1 MLDDQ
6 NDSLPDIDNSEA
18 PPLIPQEDFSVI
30 GTAWEEFGSNIGAIF
45 RQSPIGKVVDWWND
59 EGIPYDEWSGDW
71 SKQYRQDTG
80 KDWNPIEQ
88 LKKRTGGT
96 RFGDGVISP
105 ESMVQIFEAN
115 SDNRNYIMEST
126 GPVDLNRRISSVLGE
141 MEDFENISE
150 QGAAGW
156 SGWFLAN
163 MLADPTNILIGP
175 KLLQL
180 SAAFKQA
187 RRVKKV
193 LKSRGGTLTAEEAV
207 AFRKSLNGVP
217 PVSGIL
223 AHGALAGVASMGFE
237 SYFDD
242 KVTRNDIIFAGATS
256 ATLVGL
262 MVGGGALA
270 KYSTN
275 EVLKLGDRYWRDIL
289 HHPSISPEVPQE
301 ISRARSIENVQK
313 TVTEMQRR
321 LDNGEDYS
329 VIAGGLIRKIRALD
343 NASTYWLRGPISDM
357 QHSTDP
363 VVRAT
368 YFQLG
373 RHADMV
379 DIRTEVRDTPPT
391 GRRYDWADEVPLLED
406 ITEPIRIPNESQY
419 VFRQD
424 SSLVVQNVSELSAA
438 RLLRINSLFDE
449 ASILAKNSPL
459 HSEQYYSALIQV
471 LDEGASRLDADEFSH
486 IPDDVKKQ
494 LREFATRI
502 DRKVF
507 GEYRELGE
515 AVGLAAPKENYFP
528 HVGRRKELIDMP
540 DRQEKFLEK
549 AKKHYEE
556 NGFSPEKAVIAA
568 EKSLSAIIRGAEP
581 PAAKLGFHLGEDGH
595 VTAEISNRD
604 IEEPGTAKERT
615 IDLPYRVMAMFYD
628 DPSAL
633 FRGNLRRSNADT
645 NAVILAA
652 LSEEGTAVTLP
663 KLRPAPVEGEA
674 PGTSRYPL
682 ESRERWHANADYEA
696 RNASLVEMTPDEF
709 LSRTKPLTIDE
720 VTLENIAEL
729 KGKMERGEPLDPL
742 TIYRD
747 DLTDVRASDGRHRAI
762 AAKELGMDSVP
773 VLDFTST
780 PRTPR
785 PVEGVVPEG
794 EGITVY
800 HGSVEQK
807 KSFTGGEFFTDE
819 VKEATE
825 YAKVAAISEAMDRN
839 PTVLDIVSEV
849 MAEDGA
855 DELSDLS
862 LATLDNIL
870 SANNL
875 SIGDVGVGGVSKVRL
890 KFENPADLTDYGS
903 SVGSREYVGETWDK
917 LHRDGYVEGK
927 WSELDQEIQE
937 EIIADYADKAIYKLF
952 EKEGVYQK
960 AFDKGHDAIIFDDQ
974 GISGETVHKSYLVKD
989 PSQVVTRTP
998 THTDDLNYEVIPQS
1012 AALRK
1017 SRMEGGNPQ
1026 DHLADFNEN
1035 IDAHK
1040 AATQTAKDAGSIH
1053 QRLRER
1059 RQELVQERM
1068 TVRQELTEE
1077 VRNQFDTRDQEILDS
1092 YNTTVD
1098 AENKL
1103 IDLEDVYDENAGQI
1117 ADIEVWA
1124 KGLKEDVQIELV
1136 NKLDLQAARIDEGVQ
1151 VPEVE
1156 LRVEIEKV
1164 GKKIETLMSRK
1175 LKRIESAKNKAEGRI
1190 LYSERSVN
1198 VSEARVRVLRWRVG
1212 GRKDTP
1218 DYKRADANK
1227 DIKYLEENLPEK
1239 SLRKFASRDHE
1250 KMLPSEEKAAT
1261 RAAEQLEK
1269 VQKDLEDFKAPDLS
1283 PSDLKKLEEL
1293 TGELDFLRELDIEYQ
1308 GRPPA
1313 QWSNKVHL
1321 ETSRQIKALRKL
1333 IDGWGDP
1340 LSPSPEALAHIGGR
1354 RGGNKL
1360 GRGENALDF
1369 DGAVK
1374 KRADLLSE
1382 NSANHNEIVE
1392 LESRIERLT
1401 SKLDSDTDN
1410 QKLQRWLRRKG
1421 NTVDPRVKSLTD
1433 EIAATRVEI
1442 QEAGIA
1448 RRDARADK
1456 RKADRDYRE
1465 TFGRRPGKEVTRSQ
1479 LNTEISTVRHDSA
1492 IGAMSLGVAERNG
1505 QYVFLDV
1512 GFGGKIKRS
1521 FEKRIEEAPEKVSVK
1536 DRMRGVK
1543 SKDDLTREMNLTASR
1558 MAALRDSLIGQEFS
1572 STSTAIAMLR
1582 AMNRFGSGVMTAPNI
1597 AINSSMDI
1605 SVAIANSDS
1614 GLIRGLDATTRGI
1627 IARAKRTWG
1636 DAPTP
1641 DEMRTITQMVEA
1653 AEKEIMS
1660 NAAQFTRDP
1669 GGASLEGTIAV
1680 PETHK
1685 GQEALGKFEGVSGE
1699 VWKYGSLFAFAQ
1711 PVVRGTAARL
1721 HTTRALDIGEKIA
1734 LGEVLTPNESHYV
1747 LRMGM
1752 TEQELGSSYLQ
1763 WSHFDHNKTS
1773 ATGLREASPGM
1784 WRNQTLGEKFE
1795 NGVIVHVE
1803 ETSVRPRKEDLAQQ
1817 IRTPGNEGAV
1827 RTDIDRAVEMV
1838 TNTLQGFPST
1848 VSKLYGDRAVQSL
1861 VNAGGIANAAMVA
1874 KRGGQAFLV
1883 WWALDS
1889 IKEWGREAGIPDL
1902 ERRPKRTVGDR
1913 FLDTLMGTG
1922 ISGKWGGRAESFWW
1936 TYTRATGG
1944 RPMKT
1949 GDWAWEVGRQ
1959 VAPGAA
1965 GAANSIVG
1973 LGELV
1978 ISPPKNE
1985 REWRRYLRVYGAP
1998 FPIPLRPGAATTGP
2012 VMYLLEWAKELG
2024 FVKPVPGSTVEVEQ
2038 D

>member
-6 NDSLPDIDNSEA
+6 NDSLPDIDNSKA

-223 AHGALAGVASMGFE
+223 AQGALAGVASMGFE

-289 HHPSISPEVPQE
+289 HHPSISPEIPQE

-379 DIRTEVRDTPPT
+379 DMKT
-391 GRRYDWADEVPLLED
+391 G
-406 ITEPIRIPNESQY
+406 
-419 VFRQD
+419 D

-540 DRQEKFLEK
+540 SRQEKFLEE

-568 EKSLSAIIRGAEP
+568 EKSLSSIIRGAEP

-595 VTAEISNRD
+595 VTAEISNRG

-663 KLRPAPVEGEA
+663 KLRPAPVEGVVPEGPPVAPLAPGEFELPSSDHLRFYHYTRGDVEVLQREGIRFDKAQGSTYNEPNQIWASTEPPPNTKNFVEFVIHKDDPRIGGTISRGAGDSQATFVGDILPSDIVATHTPESNAVRHILSNENLIQQVRDWSPNMQRLDPDSAQGRAAAKVRQMIVEGEA
-674 PGTSRYPL
+674 P
-682 ESRERWHANADYEA
+682 
-696 RNASLVEMTPDEF
+696 
-709 LSRTKPLTIDE
+709 
-720 VTLENIAEL
+720 
-729 KGKMERGEPLDPL
+729 
-742 TIYRD
+742 
-747 DLTDVRASDGRHRAI
+747 
-762 AAKELGMDSVP
+762 
-773 VLDFTST
+773 
-780 PRTPR
+780 
-785 PVEGVVPEG
+785 GVVPE
-794 EGITVY
+794 TVY
-800 HGSVEQK
+800 HGTTAEFDTFDPDKTVSGLGIHFGTHEQASAVFETAGTLADVTANAPIKGRRIIEAHINIENPLRLEDQSSWSSFEMVDRLK
-807 KSFTGGEFFTDE
+807 KEGIKDNSELPENASESPGYRSTHSRERNIYE
-819 VKEATE
+819 VKSHQHMIDWHDKHPNAT
-825 YAKVAAISEAMDRN
+825 YSQRMDERARHGN
-839 PTVLDIVSEV
+839 KYVRDLIAEHGYDGIVY
-849 MAEDGA
+849 
-855 DELSDLS
+855 
-862 LATLDNIL
+862 TN
-870 SANNL
+870 
-875 SIGDVGVGGVSKVRL
+875 
-890 KFENPADLTDYGS
+890 KFEG
-903 SVGSREYVGETWDK
+903 
-917 LHRDGYVEGK
+917 DG
-927 WSELDQEIQE
+927 D
-937 EIIADYADKAIYKLF
+937 
-952 EKEGVYQK
+952 
-960 AFDKGHDAIIFDDQ
+960 
-974 GISGETVHKSYLVKD
+974 SYIVFS
-989 PSQVVTRTP
+989 PSQIKTKSQLPP

-1374 KRADLLSE
+1374 KREDLLSE

-1627 IARAKRTWG
+1627 IARVKRTWG

-1922 ISGKWGGRAESFWW
+1922 IGGKWGGRAESLWW

-2012 VMYLLEWAKELG
+2012 VMYLLEWAKERG

>member
-1 MLDDQ
+1 M
-6 NDSLPDIDNSEA
+6 I
-18 PPLIPQEDFSVI
+18 
-30 GTAWEEFGSNIGAIF
+30 
-45 RQSPIGKVVDWWND
+45 
-59 EGIPYDEWSGDW
+59 
-71 SKQYRQDTG
+71 
-80 KDWNPIEQ
+80 
-88 LKKRTGGT
+88 
-96 RFGDGVISP
+96 
-105 ESMVQIFEAN
+105 
-115 SDNRNYIMEST
+115 
-126 GPVDLNRRISSVLGE
+126 
-141 MEDFENISE
+141 
-150 QGAAGW
+150 
-156 SGWFLAN
+156 
-163 MLADPTNILIGP
+163 ADPTNIIIGP
-175 KLLQL
+175 KLLQIWT
-180 SAAFKQA
+180 AVKQA
-187 RRVKKV
+187 RRVKKA
-193 LKSRGGTLTAEEAV
+193 LKSKGGTLTAKEAV

-223 AHGALAGVASMGFE
+223 AQGALAGVASLGFE

-242 KVTRNDIIFAGATS
+242 KVTRDDIILAGVAS
-256 ATLVGL
+256 AALVGL
-262 MVGGGALA
+262 MTGSGVLA
-270 KYSTN
+270 KMSTN
-275 EVLKLGDRYWRDIL
+275 KVVEFGDRYWRDLL
-289 HHPSISPEVPQE
+289 HHPNLSPEVPQE
-301 ISRARSIENVQK
+301 ISRARSIENVQAV
-313 TVTEMQRR
+313 VTEMQRR
-321 LDNGEDYS
+321 LANGEDYS
-329 VIAGGLIRKIRALD
+329 VIAGGFVKTIRALD

-357 QHSTDP
+357 QHSTLP
-363 VVRAT
+363 EVRAI
-368 YFQLG
+368 YHQLG

-379 DIRTEVRDTPPT
+379 NIKT
-391 GRRYDWADEVPLLED
+391 G
-406 ITEPIRIPNESQY
+406 
-419 VFRQD
+419 D
-424 SSLVVQNVSELSAA
+424 SSLVVQNVSELSAS

-449 ASILAKNSPL
+449 ASILAKNSSL

-494 LREFATRI
+494 LREFAARI

-549 AKKHYEE
+549 AKKHYED
-556 NGFSPEKAVIAA
+556 NGSSPEKAVIAA
-568 EKSLSAIIRGAEP
+568 EESLSAIIRGAEP

-595 VTAEISNRD
+595 VTAEISNRG

-615 IDLPYRVMAMFYD
+615 IDLPYRVMDMFYD

-674 PGTSRYPL
+674 PG
-682 ESRERWHANADYEA
+682 
-696 RNASLVEMTPDEF
+696 
-709 LSRTKPLTIDE
+709 
-720 VTLENIAEL
+720 
-729 KGKMERGEPLDPL
+729 
-742 TIYRD
+742 
-747 DLTDVRASDGRHRAI
+747 
-762 AAKELGMDSVP
+762 
-773 VLDFTST
+773 
-780 PRTPR
+780 
-785 PVEGVVPEG
+785 VVPESPREINRESVMQMTKEEFEANPPEGFKYDPNITAEANANVENVTTIGPKFFELSPGLKRHVLLHEEGHALSDEMLLDGSAFDLADAGAFGPKAPDGSLAHGIQGAMTPG
-794 EGITVY
+794 ENV
-800 HGSVEQK
+800 
-807 KSFTGGEFFTDE
+807 
-819 VKEATE
+819 
-825 YAKVAAISEAMDRN
+825 SEAYATFYTDPVWLKN
-839 PTVLDIVSEV
+839 NYP
-849 MAEDGA
+849 
-855 DELSDLS
+855 
-862 LATLDNIL
+862 LA
-870 SANNL
+870 
-875 SIGDVGVGGVSKVRL
+875 
-890 KFENPADLTDYGS
+890 Y
-903 SVGSREYVGETWDK
+903 
-917 LHRDGYVEGK
+917 
-927 WSELDQEIQE
+927 
-937 EIIADYADKAIYKLF
+937 
-952 EKEGVYQK
+952 
-960 AFDKGHDAIIFDDQ
+960 DAI
-974 GISGETVHKSYLVKD
+974 KSRVE
-989 PSQVVTRTP
+989 PRTP

-1068 TVRQELTEE
+1068 TVRQEQTEE

-1092 YNTTVD
+1092 YNTVVGE
-1098 AENKL
+1098 ENRL
-1103 IDLEDVYDENAGQI
+1103 IDLEDVYDENAGKI

-1124 KGLKEDVQIELV
+1124 KGLKEDAQVELV

-1164 GKKIETLMSRK
+1164 GKKIETLMNRK

-1293 TGELDFLRELDIEYQ
+1293 TGEMDFLRELDIEYQ

-1354 RGGNKL
+1354 RGGYKL
-1360 GRGENALDF
+1360 GRGKNALDF

-1374 KRADLLSE
+1374 KRADLLSD
-1382 NSANHNEIVE
+1382 NGAKHNEIVE

-1401 SKLDSDTDN
+1401 SKLDRDTDN
-1410 QKLQRWLRRKG
+1410 QNLQRWLRRKG

-1456 RKADRDYRE
+1456 RKADGEYRE
-1465 TFGRRPGKEVTRSQ
+1465 TFGRRPGKEVTLNE

-1512 GFGGKIKRS
+1512 GFGGKIKRA
-1521 FEKRIEEAPEKVSVK
+1521 FEKQIEEAPEKVSVK
-1536 DRMRGVK
+1536 DRMSGVK

-1572 STSTAIAMLR
+1572 STSTTIAMLR

-1605 SVAIANSDS
+1605 AVSIANSDA
-1614 GLIRGLDATTRGI
+1614 GLIRGLDATTRAI
-1627 IARAKRTWG
+1627 TARISRTWG
-1636 DAPTP
+1636 KTPTP
-1641 DEMRTITQMVEA
+1641 DEMRTISQMIEA
-1653 AEKEIMS
+1653 AEKEILS

-1669 GGASLEGTIAV
+1669 SGGSLEGTIAV

-1685 GQEALGKFEGVSGE
+1685 GQGALGKFEGVSGN

-1734 LGEVLTPNESHYV
+1734 LGEALTPNESHYV

-1784 WRNQTLGEKFE
+1784 WPNGKLADDFE
-1795 NGVIVHVE
+1795 RGVIVHVE

-1817 IRTPGNEGAV
+1817 IRNPGNEGAV
-1827 RTDIDRAVEMV
+1827 RTDIDRVVEMV

-1922 ISGKWGGRAESFWW
+1922 LGGKWGGRAESFWW

-1944 RPMKT
+1944 RPMEAK
-1949 GDWAWEVGRQ
+1949 DWAWEVGRQ
-1959 VAPGAA
+1959 AAPGAA
-1965 GAANSIVG
+1965 GAWKSVVG
-1973 LGELV
+1973 LGELI

-1985 REWRRYLRVYGAP
+1985 REWRRYLRDFGAP

>member
-6 NDSLPDIDNSEA
+6 NKRIPGTVMPDID
-18 PPLIPQEDFSVI
+18 PEDFSVI
-30 GTAWEEFGSNIGAIF
+30 GTAWEEFGSDIGAIF
-45 RQSPIGKVVDWWND
+45 RQSPIGKVVDWWSD
-59 EGIPYDEWSGDW
+59 EGVPYDEFSGDW
-71 SKQYRQDTG
+71 AKQYRQDTG

-96 RFGDGVISP
+96 RFGDGVISS
-105 ESMVQIFEAN
+105 ESMVQIFDEN
-115 SDNRNYIMEST
+115 EDNRNYLMEST
-126 GPVDLNRRISSVLGE
+126 GPSDMNRRISSVLRE
-141 MEDFENISE
+141 MEDFETISE

-156 SGWFLAN
+156 TGWFLAN

-187 RRVKKV
+187 KRVKKA
-193 LKSRGGTLTAEEAV
+193 LKSKGGTLTAEEAV
-207 AFRKSLNGVP
+207 DLRKSLNGVP

-223 AHGALAGVASMGFE
+223 AQGALAGVASMGFE

-242 KVTRNDIIFAGATS
+242 KVTRDDIILAGVSS
-256 ATLVGL
+256 AALVGL

-270 KYSTN
+270 KHSTN
-275 EVLKLGDRYWRDIL
+275 EVLKLGDRYWRDLL
-289 HHPSISPEVPQE
+289 HHPNISPEVPQE

-321 LDNGEDYS
+321 LANGEDYS
-329 VIAGGLIRKIRALD
+329 VIAGGLVRKIRALD

-357 QHSTDP
+357 QHSTLP
-363 VVRAT
+363 EVRAI
-368 YFQLG
+368 YHQLG

-379 DIRTEVRDTPPT
+379 NIKT
-391 GRRYDWADEVPLLED
+391 G
-406 ITEPIRIPNESQY
+406 
-419 VFRQD
+419 D
-424 SSLVVQNVSELSAA
+424 SSLVVQNVSELSAS
-438 RLLRINSLFDE
+438 RLLRINNLFDE
-449 ASILAKNSPL
+449 TSILAKNSPL

-471 LDEGASRLDADEFSH
+471 LDEGASRLDADEFSRV
-486 IPDDVKKQ
+486 PDDVKEQ
-494 LREFATRI
+494 IIELAGRI

-515 AVGLAAPKENYFP
+515 AAGLAAPKEHYFP

-549 AKKHYEE
+549 AKKHYEK
-556 NGFSPEKAVIAA
+556 NGFSPEEAGIAA
-568 EKSLSAIIRGAEP
+568 EKSLSAIKSGAEP

-595 VTAEISNRD
+595 VRAEISNRG

-615 IDLPYRVMAMFYD
+615 IDLPYRVMDMFYD

-645 NAVILAA
+645 NAVILSA

-663 KLRPAPVEGEA
+663 KLREAPVEGEA
-674 PGTSRYPL
+674 PG
-682 ESRERWHANADYEA
+682 
-696 RNASLVEMTPDEF
+696 
-709 LSRTKPLTIDE
+709 
-720 VTLENIAEL
+720 
-729 KGKMERGEPLDPL
+729 
-742 TIYRD
+742 
-747 DLTDVRASDGRHRAI
+747 
-762 AAKELGMDSVP
+762 
-773 VLDFTST
+773 
-780 PRTPR
+780 
-785 PVEGVVPEG
+785 VVPESPLVAPLAPG
-794 EGITVY
+794 EFELPSSDHLRFYHYTRGDVEVLQREGIRFDKAQ
-800 HGSVEQK
+800 GSTYNEPNQIWASTEPPPNTKNFVEFVIHK
-807 KSFTGGEFFTDE
+807 DDPRIGGTIPRGAGDSQATFVGDILPSDIVATHTPESKAVRLILSDE
-819 VKEATE
+819 KLLQQVRDWSPNMQRLDPDSAQGRAA
-825 YAKVAAISEAMDRN
+825 AKVRQMI
-839 PTVLDIVSEV
+839 
-849 MAEDGA
+849 
-855 DELSDLS
+855 LSDPP
-862 LATLDNIL
+862 T
-870 SANNL
+870 
-875 SIGDVGVGGVSKVRL
+875 
-890 KFENPADLTDYGS
+890 P
-903 SVGSREYVGETWDK
+903 
-917 LHRDGYVEGK
+917 
-927 WSELDQEIQE
+927 
-937 EIIADYADKAIYKLF
+937 
-952 EKEGVYQK
+952 
-960 AFDKGHDAIIFDDQ
+960 
-974 GISGETVHKSYLVKD
+974 
-989 PSQVVTRTP
+989 RTP

-1040 AATQTAKDAGSIH
+1040 GATQTAEDAGSSH

-1175 LKRIESAKNKAEGRI
+1175 LKRIESAKNKAEGRVS
-1190 LYSERSVN
+1190 YSERNVN

-1293 TGELDFLRELDIEYQ
+1293 TGEMDFLRELDIEYQ

-1313 QWSNKVHL
+1313 QWKNKVHL

-1333 IDGWGDP
+1333 IDGWGDL

-1374 KRADLLSE
+1374 KRKDLLSE

-1456 RKADRDYRE
+1456 RKADGEYRE
-1465 TFGRRPGKEVTRSQ
+1465 TFGRRPGKEVTLNE

-1492 IGAMSLGVAERNG
+1492 IGAMSLGVAEQNG

-1512 GFGGKIKRS
+1512 GFGGKIKRA
-1521 FEKRIEEAPEKVSVK
+1521 FEKQIEEAPEKVSVK
-1536 DRMRGVK
+1536 DRMSGVK

-1572 STSTAIAMLR
+1572 STSTFIAMLR
-1582 AMNRFGSGVMTAPNI
+1582 AANRFGSGVMTAPNI
-1597 AINSSMDI
+1597 GINSSMDI
-1605 SVAIANSDS
+1605 AAAIANSDS
-1614 GLIRGLDATTRGI
+1614 GLIRGLDATTRAI

-1669 GGASLEGTIAV
+1669 SGGSLEGTIAV

-1699 VWKYGSLFAFAQ
+1699 VWKYGTLFAFAQ

-1773 ATGLREASPGM
+1773 ATGLKEASPGM
-1784 WRNQTLGEKFE
+1784 WPNGKLADDFE
-1795 NGVIVHVE
+1795 NGVVALVE
-1803 ETSVRPRKEDLAQQ
+1803 ETSVRPRKEDLSQQ
-1817 IRTPGNEGAV
+1817 VRTPGSEGAV
-1827 RTDIDRAVEMV
+1827 RTETDRAIEMV

-1861 VNAGGIANAAMVA
+1861 VNAGGIANAAMVG
-1874 KRGGQAFLV
+1874 KRGGEAFLV

-1922 ISGKWGGRAESFWW
+1922 LGGKWAGRAEGFWW
-1936 TYTRATGG
+1936 TYKRSTGG

-1959 VAPGAA
+1959 VAPGGA
-1965 GAANSIVG
+1965 GALNSIVG

-1978 ISPPKNE
+1978 FSPPKNE
-1985 REWRRYLRVYGAP
+1985 REWRRYLKDYGAP
-1998 FPIPLRPGAATTGP
+1998 FPIPLKPGAATTGP
-2012 VMYLLEWAKELG
+2012 IMYLLEWAKELG

>member
-6 NDSLPDIDNSEA
+6 NDSIPDIDNSEA

-223 AHGALAGVASMGFE
+223 AQGALAGVASMGFE

-256 ATLVGL
+256 AALVGL

-379 DIRTEVRDTPPT
+379 DIWTEVRDTPPT
-391 GRRYDWADEVPLLED
+391 GRRYDWADEVPRLED
-406 ITEPIRIPNESQY
+406 ITEEIRIPNESQY
-419 VFRQD
+419 VFRAAENPA
-424 SSLVVQNVSELSAA
+424 VVQNVSELSAA

-459 HSEQYYSALIQV
+459 HSKQYYSALIQV

-494 LREFATRI
+494 LREFAARI

-540 DRQEKFLEK
+540 DRQDAFLEK
-549 AKKHYEE
+549 AKKYYEE
-556 NGFSPEKAVIAA
+556 NGFSPEKADEAA
-568 EKSLSAIIRGAEP
+568 FKSLSAIIRGAEP

-595 VTAEISNRD
+595 VTAEISNRG

-615 IDLPYRVMAMFYD
+615 IDLPYWVMDMFYD

-674 PGTSRYPL
+674 PG
-682 ESRERWHANADYEA
+682 
-696 RNASLVEMTPDEF
+696 
-709 LSRTKPLTIDE
+709 
-720 VTLENIAEL
+720 
-729 KGKMERGEPLDPL
+729 
-742 TIYRD
+742 
-747 DLTDVRASDGRHRAI
+747 
-762 AAKELGMDSVP
+762 
-773 VLDFTST
+773 
-780 PRTPR
+780 
-785 PVEGVVPEG
+785 VVPEVDATPIRLEG
-794 EGITVY
+794 EKYVEEQGIVSMDGKPIDVNQDGTVTLY
-800 HGSVEQK
+800 HRTTPEAAQRMRES
-807 KSFTGGEFFTDE
+807 GEF
-819 VKEATE
+819 V
-825 YAKVAAISEAMDRN
+825 
-839 PTVLDIVSEV
+839 
-849 MAEDGA
+849 
-855 DELSDLS
+855 
-862 LATLDNIL
+862 
-870 SANNL
+870 
-875 SIGDVGVGGVSKVRL
+875 
-890 KFENPADLTDYGS
+890 
-903 SVGSREYVGETWDK
+903 SRENTNETFFSNKKEGQAEGYGDAIVEVRVPAQQVRINDAF
-917 LHRDGYVEGK
+917 RDG
-927 WSELDQEIQE
+927 EIHVAVSNDD
-937 EIIADYADKAIYKLF
+937 IGRANMTTPR
-952 EKEGVYQK
+952 
-960 AFDKGHDAIIFDDQ
+960 DAA
-974 GISGETVHKSYLVKD
+974 
-989 PSQVVTRTP
+989 PRTP

-1092 YNTTVD
+1092 YNTVVGE
-1098 AENKL
+1098 ENRL
-1103 IDLEDVYDENAGQI
+1103 IDLEDAYDENAGQI

-1124 KGLKEDVQIELV
+1124 KGLKEDAQVELV

-1164 GKKIETLMSRK
+1164 GKKIETLMNRK

-1354 RGGNKL
+1354 RGGYKL
-1360 GRGENALDF
+1360 GRGKNALDF

-1374 KRADLLSE
+1374 KREDLLSE

-1401 SKLDSDTDN
+1401 SKLDRDTDG
-1410 QKLQRWLRRKG
+1410 QRLQRYLRREA
-1421 NTVDPRVKSLTD
+1421 NTIDPRVKSLTD

-1456 RKADRDYRE
+1456 RKADGDYRE

-1572 STSTAIAMLR
+1572 STSTTIAMLR

-1605 SVAIANSDS
+1605 AVAIANSDS
-1614 GLIRGLDATTRGI
+1614 GLIRGLDATTRAI

-1685 GQEALGKFEGVSGE
+1685 GQGALGKFEGVSGE

-1817 IRTPGNEGAV
+1817 SRTPGNEGAV
-1827 RTDIDRAVEMV
+1827 RTDIDRAIEMV

-1922 ISGKWGGRAESFWW
+1922 IGGKWGGRAESFWW
-1936 TYTRATGG
+1936 TYRRSTGG

-1949 GDWAWEVGRQ
+1949 ADWAWEVGRQ

-1965 GAANSIVG
+1965 GALNSIVG
-1973 LGELV
+1973 LGTLLFDT
-1978 ISPPKNE
+1978 PKNE
-1985 REWRRYLRVYGAP
+1985 REWRRYLKDYGAP

-2012 VMYLLEWAKELG
+2012 IMYLLEWAKERG

>member
-1 MLDDQ
+1 MDERARHGNKYVRD
-6 NDSLPDIDNSEA
+6 
-18 PPLIPQEDFSVI
+18 LIAEHGYD
-30 GTAWEEFGSNIGAIF
+30 
-45 RQSPIGKVVDWWND
+45 
-59 EGIPYDEWSGDW
+59 GIVYTNKFE
-71 SKQYRQDTG
+71 
-80 KDWNPIEQ
+80 
-88 LKKRTGGT
+88 
-96 RFGDGVISP
+96 GDGDS
-105 ESMVQIFEAN
+105 
-115 SDNRNYIMEST
+115 YI
-126 GPVDLNRRISSVLGE
+126 V
-141 MEDFENISE
+141 
-150 QGAAGW
+150 
-156 SGWFLAN
+156 
-163 MLADPTNILIGP
+163 
-175 KLLQL
+175 
-180 SAAFKQA
+180 
-187 RRVKKV
+187 
-193 LKSRGGTLTAEEAV
+193 
-207 AFRKSLNGVP
+207 
-217 PVSGIL
+217 
-223 AHGALAGVASMGFE
+223 
-237 SYFDD
+237 
-242 KVTRNDIIFAGATS
+242 
-256 ATLVGL
+256 
-262 MVGGGALA
+262 
-270 KYSTN
+270 
-275 EVLKLGDRYWRDIL
+275 
-289 HHPSISPEVPQE
+289 
-301 ISRARSIENVQK
+301 
-313 TVTEMQRR
+313 
-321 LDNGEDYS
+321 
-329 VIAGGLIRKIRALD
+329 
-343 NASTYWLRGPISDM
+343 
-357 QHSTDP
+357 
-363 VVRAT
+363 
-368 YFQLG
+368 
-373 RHADMV
+373 
-379 DIRTEVRDTPPT
+379 
-391 GRRYDWADEVPLLED
+391 
-406 ITEPIRIPNESQY
+406 
-419 VFRQD
+419 
-424 SSLVVQNVSELSAA
+424 
-438 RLLRINSLFDE
+438 
-449 ASILAKNSPL
+449 
-459 HSEQYYSALIQV
+459 
-471 LDEGASRLDADEFSH
+471 
-486 IPDDVKKQ
+486 
-494 LREFATRI
+494 
-502 DRKVF
+502 
-507 GEYRELGE
+507 
-515 AVGLAAPKENYFP
+515 
-528 HVGRRKELIDMP
+528 
-540 DRQEKFLEK
+540 
-549 AKKHYEE
+549 
-556 NGFSPEKAVIAA
+556 FSPSQIKT
-568 EKSLSAIIRGAEP
+568 KSQ
-581 PAAKLGFHLGEDGH
+581 
-595 VTAEISNRD
+595 
-604 IEEPGTAKERT
+604 
-615 IDLPYRVMAMFYD
+615 LP
-628 DPSAL
+628 
-633 FRGNLRRSNADT
+633 
-645 NAVILAA
+645 
-652 LSEEGTAVTLP
+652 
-663 KLRPAPVEGEA
+663 
-674 PGTSRYPL
+674 
-682 ESRERWHANADYEA
+682 
-696 RNASLVEMTPDEF
+696 
-709 LSRTKPLTIDE
+709 
-720 VTLENIAEL
+720 
-729 KGKMERGEPLDPL
+729 
-742 TIYRD
+742 
-747 DLTDVRASDGRHRAI
+747 
-762 AAKELGMDSVP
+762 
-773 VLDFTST
+773 
-780 PRTPR
+780 
-785 PVEGVVPEG
+785 
-794 EGITVY
+794 
-800 HGSVEQK
+800 
-807 KSFTGGEFFTDE
+807 
-819 VKEATE
+819 
-825 YAKVAAISEAMDRN
+825 
-839 PTVLDIVSEV
+839 
-849 MAEDGA
+849 
-855 DELSDLS
+855 
-862 LATLDNIL
+862 
-870 SANNL
+870 
-875 SIGDVGVGGVSKVRL
+875 
-890 KFENPADLTDYGS
+890 
-903 SVGSREYVGETWDK
+903 
-917 LHRDGYVEGK
+917 
-927 WSELDQEIQE
+927 
-937 EIIADYADKAIYKLF
+937 
-952 EKEGVYQK
+952 
-960 AFDKGHDAIIFDDQ
+960 
-974 GISGETVHKSYLVKD
+974 
-989 PSQVVTRTP
+989 P

-1456 RKADRDYRE
+1456 RKADGDYRE

-1572 STSTAIAMLR
+1572 STSTTIAMLR

-1660 NAAQFTRDP
+1660 NAAQFSRDP
-1669 GGASLEGTIAV
+1669 SGGSLEGTIAV

-1685 GQEALGKFEGVSGE
+1685 WQGALGEFEGVSGE

-1817 IRTPGNEGAV
+1817 SRTPGNEGAV
-1827 RTDIDRAVEMV
+1827 RTDIDRVIEMV

-1922 ISGKWGGRAESFWW
+1922 IGGKWGGRAESFLW
-1936 TYTRATGG
+1936 THRRATGG
-1944 RPMKT
+1944 RPMKPK
-1949 GDWAWEVGRQ
+1949 DWAWEVGGQ
-1959 VAPGAA
+1959 VAPGIT
-1965 GAANSIVG
+1965 GAFNSIVG
-1973 LGELV
+1973 LGELI

-1985 REWRRYLRVYGAP
+1985 REWRRYLRDYGAP
-1998 FPIPLRPGAATTGP
+1998 FPIPLRPGAATTGS
-2012 VMYLLEWAKELG
+2012 VMYLLEWAKERG

>member
-30 GTAWEEFGSNIGAIF
+30 GTAWEEFGSTIGAIF
-45 RQSPIGKVVDWWND
+45 HQSPIGKVVDWWND

-88 LKKRTGGT
+88 LQKRTGGT

-150 QGAAGW
+150 QGSAGW
-156 SGWFLAN
+156 IGWFLAN

-223 AHGALAGVASMGFE
+223 AQGALAGVASMGFE

-256 ATLVGL
+256 AALVGL

-270 KYSTN
+270 KHSTN
-275 EVLKLGDRYWRDIL
+275 EVIKLGDRYWRDLL
-289 HHPSISPEVPQE
+289 HLPNLSPEVPQE

-321 LDNGEDYS
+321 LANGEDYS

-357 QHSTDP
+357 QHSTLP
-363 VVRAT
+363 EVRAT

-379 DIRTEVRDTPPT
+379 DILTEVRDYPPT
-391 GRRYDWADEVPLLED
+391 GRRYDWADEVPRLED
-406 ITEPIRIPNESQY
+406 ITLGTEEVRIPNESQY

-471 LDEGASRLDADEFSH
+471 LDEGASRLDADEFSRV
-486 IPDDVKKQ
+486 PDDVKEQ
-494 LREFATRI
+494 IIELAGRI

-540 DRQEKFLEK
+540 DRQDAFLEK

-568 EKSLSAIIRGAEP
+568 EESLSAIIRGAEP

-595 VTAEISNRD
+595 VTAEISNKG

-615 IDLPYRVMAMFYD
+615 IDLPYRVMDMFYD

-652 LSEEGTAVTLP
+652 LSEEGTAITLP
-663 KLRPAPVEGEA
+663 KPRPAPVEGEA
-674 PGTSRYPL
+674 PGVVRLSETRVVD
-682 ESRERWHANADYEA
+682 ES
-696 RNASLVEMTPDEF
+696 
-709 LSRTKPLTIDE
+709 
-720 VTLENIAEL
+720 
-729 KGKMERGEPLDPL
+729 GEP
-742 TIYRD
+742 R
-747 DLTDVRASDGRHRAI
+747 
-762 AAKELGMDSVP
+762 
-773 VLDFTST
+773 
-780 PRTPR
+780 
-785 PVEGVVPEG
+785 
-794 EGITVY
+794 TVY
-800 HGSVEQK
+800 HGTADPGLRTEALDPRSAVET
-807 KSFTGGEFFTDE
+807 SGVTFFTSSEDVASQFTLRREYGEIVYERPTGEFDE
-819 VKEATE
+819 FGAEIFEEIEPGPILEA
-825 YAKVAAISEAMDRN
+825 K
-839 PTVLDIVSEV
+839 LDIKNPLVVRGRKAQEAIDDSIVQVEFV
-849 MAEDGA
+849 KRAKEEGYDGIIFEDVTEFA
-855 DELSDLS
+855 DPLSR
-862 LATLDNIL
+862 
-870 SANNL
+870 
-875 SIGDVGVGGVSKVRL
+875 GDVFGVFDTNQIHR
-890 KFENPADLTDYGS
+890 
-903 SVGSREYVGETWDK
+903 VGDIT
-917 LHRDGYVEGK
+917 
-927 WSELDQEIQE
+927 
-937 EIIADYADKAIYKLF
+937 
-952 EKEGVYQK
+952 
-960 AFDKGHDAIIFDDQ
+960 
-974 GISGETVHKSYLVKD
+974 
-989 PSQVVTRTP
+989 PRTP

-1040 AATQTAKDAGSIH
+1040 AATQTAKEAGSSH

-1092 YNTTVD
+1092 YNTVVGE
-1098 AENKL
+1098 ENRL
-1103 IDLEDVYDENAGQI
+1103 IDLEDVYDENAGKI

-1124 KGLKEDVQIELV
+1124 KGLKEDAQVELV

-1164 GKKIETLMSRK
+1164 GKKIETLMNRK

-1190 LYSERSVN
+1190 LHSERSVN

-1354 RGGNKL
+1354 RGGYKL
-1360 GRGENALDF
+1360 GRGKNALDF

-1374 KRADLLSE
+1374 KREDLLSD

-1456 RKADRDYRE
+1456 RKADGEYRE

-1512 GFGGKIKRS
+1512 GFGGKIKRA

-1572 STSTAIAMLR
+1572 STSTTIAMLR
-1582 AMNRFGSGVMTAPNI
+1582 AMNRYGSGVMTAPNI

-1605 SVAIANSDS
+1605 AVAIANSDS

-1627 IARAKRTWG
+1627 IARVKRTWG

-1699 VWKYGSLFAFAQ
+1699 LWKYGSFFAFAQ

-1838 TNTLQGFPST
+1838 TNTLQGFPSA

-1861 VNAGGIANAAMVA
+1861 VNAGGIKNAAMVA
-1874 KRGGQAFLV
+1874 KRGGEAFLV

-1922 ISGKWGGRAESFWW
+1922 LGGKWAGRAESFWW

-2012 VMYLLEWAKELG
+2012 VMYLLEWAKERG

>member
-1 MLDDQ
+1 MVPEVD
-6 NDSLPDIDNSEA
+6 A
-18 PPLIPQEDFSVI
+18 
-30 GTAWEEFGSNIGAIF
+30 T
-45 RQSPIGKVVDWWND
+45 PIRL
-59 EGIPYDEWSGDW
+59 EGEKYVE
-71 SKQYRQDTG
+71 
-80 KDWNPIEQ
+80 
-88 LKKRTGGT
+88 
-96 RFGDGVISP
+96 
-105 ESMVQIFEAN
+105 
-115 SDNRNYIMEST
+115 
-126 GPVDLNRRISSVLGE
+126 
-141 MEDFENISE
+141 E
-150 QGAAGW
+150 QGIVSMDGKPIDVNQDGTVTLYHRTTPEAAQRMRE
-156 SGWFLAN
+156 SGEFVSRENTNETFFSNKKEGQAEGYGDAIVEVRVPAQQVRINDAFRDGEIHVAVSNDDIGRAN
-163 MLADPTNILIGP
+163 MTTP
-175 KLLQL
+175 
-180 SAAFKQA
+180 
-187 RRVKKV
+187 
-193 LKSRGGTLTAEEAV
+193 
-207 AFRKSLNGVP
+207 
-217 PVSGIL
+217 
-223 AHGALAGVASMGFE
+223 
-237 SYFDD
+237 
-242 KVTRNDIIFAGATS
+242 
-256 ATLVGL
+256 
-262 MVGGGALA
+262 
-270 KYSTN
+270 
-275 EVLKLGDRYWRDIL
+275 RD
-289 HHPSISPEVPQE
+289 
-301 ISRARSIENVQK
+301 
-313 TVTEMQRR
+313 
-321 LDNGEDYS
+321 
-329 VIAGGLIRKIRALD
+329 
-343 NASTYWLRGPISDM
+343 
-357 QHSTDP
+357 
-363 VVRAT
+363 
-368 YFQLG
+368 
-373 RHADMV
+373 
-379 DIRTEVRDTPPT
+379 
-391 GRRYDWADEVPLLED
+391 
-406 ITEPIRIPNESQY
+406 
-419 VFRQD
+419 
-424 SSLVVQNVSELSAA
+424 
-438 RLLRINSLFDE
+438 
-449 ASILAKNSPL
+449 
-459 HSEQYYSALIQV
+459 
-471 LDEGASRLDADEFSH
+471 
-486 IPDDVKKQ
+486 
-494 LREFATRI
+494 
-502 DRKVF
+502 
-507 GEYRELGE
+507 
-515 AVGLAAPKENYFP
+515 AAP
-528 HVGRRKELIDMP
+528 
-540 DRQEKFLEK
+540 
-549 AKKHYEE
+549 
-556 NGFSPEKAVIAA
+556 
-568 EKSLSAIIRGAEP
+568 
-581 PAAKLGFHLGEDGH
+581 
-595 VTAEISNRD
+595 
-604 IEEPGTAKERT
+604 
-615 IDLPYRVMAMFYD
+615 
-628 DPSAL
+628 
-633 FRGNLRRSNADT
+633 
-645 NAVILAA
+645 
-652 LSEEGTAVTLP
+652 
-663 KLRPAPVEGEA
+663 
-674 PGTSRYPL
+674 
-682 ESRERWHANADYEA
+682 
-696 RNASLVEMTPDEF
+696 
-709 LSRTKPLTIDE
+709 
-720 VTLENIAEL
+720 
-729 KGKMERGEPLDPL
+729 
-742 TIYRD
+742 
-747 DLTDVRASDGRHRAI
+747 
-762 AAKELGMDSVP
+762 
-773 VLDFTST
+773 
-780 PRTPR
+780 
-785 PVEGVVPEG
+785 
-794 EGITVY
+794 
-800 HGSVEQK
+800 
-807 KSFTGGEFFTDE
+807 
-819 VKEATE
+819 
-825 YAKVAAISEAMDRN
+825 
-839 PTVLDIVSEV
+839 
-849 MAEDGA
+849 
-855 DELSDLS
+855 
-862 LATLDNIL
+862 
-870 SANNL
+870 
-875 SIGDVGVGGVSKVRL
+875 
-890 KFENPADLTDYGS
+890 
-903 SVGSREYVGETWDK
+903 
-917 LHRDGYVEGK
+917 
-927 WSELDQEIQE
+927 
-937 EIIADYADKAIYKLF
+937 
-952 EKEGVYQK
+952 
-960 AFDKGHDAIIFDDQ
+960 
-974 GISGETVHKSYLVKD
+974 
-989 PSQVVTRTP
+989 RTP

-1092 YNTTVD
+1092 YNTVVGE
-1098 AENKL
+1098 ENRL
-1103 IDLEDVYDENAGQI
+1103 IDLEDAYDENAGQI

-1124 KGLKEDVQIELV
+1124 KGLKEDAQVELV

-1164 GKKIETLMSRK
+1164 GKKIETLMNRK

-1354 RGGNKL
+1354 RGGYKL
-1360 GRGENALDF
+1360 GRGKNALDF

-1374 KRADLLSE
+1374 KREDLLSE

-1401 SKLDSDTDN
+1401 SKLDRDTDG
-1410 QKLQRWLRRKG
+1410 QRLQRYLRREA
-1421 NTVDPRVKSLTD
+1421 NTIDPRVKSLTD

-1456 RKADRDYRE
+1456 RKADGDYRE

-1572 STSTAIAMLR
+1572 STSTTIAMLR

-1605 SVAIANSDS
+1605 AVAIANSDS

-1685 GQEALGKFEGVSGE
+1685 GQGALGKFEGVSGE

-1817 IRTPGNEGAV
+1817 SRTPGNEGAV
-1827 RTDIDRAVEMV
+1827 RTDIDRAIEMV

-1922 ISGKWGGRAESFWW
+1922 IGGKWGGRAESFWW
-1936 TYTRATGG
+1936 TYRRSTGG

-1949 GDWAWEVGRQ
+1949 ADWAWEVGRQ

-1965 GAANSIVG
+1965 GALNSIVG
-1973 LGELV
+1973 LGTLLFDT
-1978 ISPPKNE
+1978 PKNE
-1985 REWRRYLRVYGAP
+1985 REWRRYLKDYGAP

-2012 VMYLLEWAKELG
+2012 IMYLLEWAKERG